1 MVIDLLRLTG
11 GIASDNA
18 AGFAIHGAIHKLRP
32 DIHAAAHSHT
42 TYGRAFSVL
51 GRNLDMA
58 SHGKFALITGE
69 FCIVRLTPVQTP
81 LLSRTL

>member
-1 MVIDLLRLTG
+1 VIHIRGDIRL
-11 GIASDNA
+11 APADRWDPSDNA

-58 SHGKFALITGE
+58 SHGKFAH
-69 FCIVRLTPVQTP
+69 
-81 LLSRTL
+81 SD